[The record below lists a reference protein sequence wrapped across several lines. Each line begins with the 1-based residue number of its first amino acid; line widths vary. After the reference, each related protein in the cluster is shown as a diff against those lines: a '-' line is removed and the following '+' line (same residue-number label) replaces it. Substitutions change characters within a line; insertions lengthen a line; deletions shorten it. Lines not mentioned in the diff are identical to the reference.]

1 MKTNLTRNMDRVYQY
16 FKRIVSAGRNIPIE
30 KMEEVAQGRVWS
42 GSQAKENALVD
53 EIGGI
58 DRALKF
64 TISNYTSGA
73 ASVEVF
79 PRPLTL
85 KERLLS
91 MLEEK
96 QQAMSVISTSNS
108 LISRESLKLLSPFSI
123 MLTMNEEIA
132 LATVAEN
139 VLDKMCR
146 TD

>member
-1 MKTNLTRNMDRVYQY
+1 
-16 FKRIVSAGRNIPIE
+16 
-30 KMEEVAQGRVWS
+30 MEEVAQGRVWS

>member
-1 MKTNLTRNMDRVYQY
+1 MSL
-16 FKRIVSAGRNIPIE
+16 
-30 KMEEVAQGRVWS
+30 EV
-42 GSQAKENALVD
+42 L
-53 EIGGI
+53 I

-91 MLEEK
+91 VLEEK
-96 QQAMSVISTSNS
+96 QQAMSVIATSNS
-108 LISRESLKLLSPFSI
+108 LISGESLKLLSPFSI
-123 MLTMNEEIA
+123 MLTMNEVIA